1 MTTAKITIELL
12 ADMAHR
18 GRKWDIIEVSSS
30 EARNMLIPKRLARE
44 VTKDRLAQIE
54 AEKKRAQDKARERL
68 EKAFEIQKILDGQ
81 KLEFTLKGKN
91 GKVFGG
97 LDEHTIGKR
106 VNEKYG
112 IAFEKNDIRL
122 PNKTHIKTAGTHL
135 VYLHITK
142 DTMAKIVVEV
152 KVEDN

>member
-1 MTTAKITIELL
+1 MTTAKTTIELL
-12 ADMAHR
+12 VDMAHR
-18 GRKWDIIEVSSS
+18 GRKWDIIEVSSP
-30 EARNMLIPKRLARE
+30 EARNLLIPKWLARE
-44 VTKDRLAQIE
+44 VTRERLAKMEID
-54 AEKKRAQDKARERL
+54 KKRVQDKARERL

-152 KVEDN
+152 SVES